1 MASLCSRVLRALV
14 LGCVGAVSI
23 DVACAQ
29 GAGADEGPGV
39 LYNGCARTDTQS
51 YAGYIQPGWAS
62 AARSGQFV
70 VASDPQ
76 YPRTLLN
83 SGAEGEDRALSEQ
96 RLSAVFDDIAGFRKT
111 NASYVPV
118 LINGDLTEFG
128 HGWQRSTTQTLFR
141 RLAGTAKGP
150 LMFPGMGN
158 HDYRNNVDDCANNG
172 CARDSICDVIR
183 WYSEIHPTAL
193 QPASMDHYASEDLH
207 RGSFGYSITYGPL
220 HFIQLNDEPTY
231 RREFGSDIIIPFD
244 KVKFSIVPS
253 LRWLQADLR
262 EARRKGLI
270 IFVSLHKRVDW
281 NGSLVF
287 KELIESYGVS
297 AVFAGHVHAQLG
309 AYPTPAFFGNI
320 PVFQS
325 GALAY
330 RSYLTVSYNADAGTA
345 TVFKVPPGRSHTQ
358 KERVQDI
365 ALKAGTQL
373 PAPIIFDDALTF
385 FEGNSATEKA
395 ICDVPLGPQQFNMGG
410 THGCPNDEA
419 RSLLIMQASKGTV
432 IHLYGNY
439 NYNGDQGYAAITVID
454 DIVQPTLVGSFNRDY
469 NGTQW
474 NIRKFG
480 PDTLDGKISS
490 VRISRLNYDNGYITL
505 YEGHGQTQ
513 NVVCT
518 ETVAYNRS
526 YNMGGKCAN
535 DEAQSGILH
544 YVKRGTEV
552 CYYGDWDNKTGQG
565 YACIVVYRNM
575 DEIRIDTFDAS
586 VAVPGSY
593 TITSWGKMI
602 DGKISSTKVYHYPWN
617 KEDGSEA
624 QVSD

>member
-1 MASLCSRVLRALV
+1 MGVL
-14 LGCVGAVSI
+14 SI
-23 DVACAQ
+23 NVAFAQ
-29 GAGADEGPGV
+29 GAGAADGPGV
-39 LYNGCARTDTQS
+39 LYNGCERTLTQS
-51 YAGYIQPGWAS
+51 YASYIQPGWAS
-62 AARSGQFV
+62 APRTGQFV

-76 YPRTLLN
+76 YPRTILN
-83 SGAEGEDRALSEQ
+83 SGVEGEDRALSEQ
-96 RLSAVFDDIAGFRKT
+96 RLSAVFDDISSFRKT
-111 NASYVPV
+111 SASYVPL

-150 LMFPGMGN
+150 LMFPGLGN

-231 RREFGSDIIIPFD
+231 RREFGSDIIIPVD

-281 NGSLVF
+281 NKSLIF

-297 AVFAGHVHAQLG
+297 AVFAGHEHAQLG
-309 AYPTPAFFGNI
+309 AYGTPEYYGNI

-330 RSYLTVSYNADAGTA
+330 GSYLTVSYNADAGTA
-345 TVFKVPPGRSHTQ
+345 TVFKVPPERSHTQ

-395 ICDVPLGPQQFNMGG
+395 ICDVPLDPQQFNMGG

-419 RSLLIMQASKGTV
+419 RSLMIMQASKGTV
-432 IHLYGNY
+432 IHLYGNW
-439 NYNGDQGYAAITVID
+439 NYNGDQGYAAITVTD

-474 NIRKFG
+474 NIRKYG

-490 VRISRLNYDNGYITL
+490 VRISRLNYDNGYVTL
-505 YEGHGQTQ
+505 YEGNNQTE

-518 ETVAYNRS
+518 ESVAYNRS

-535 DEAQSGILH
+535 DEAKSAIFH
-544 YVKRGTEV
+544 YVKRGVEV
-552 CYYGDWDNKTGQG
+552 CYYGDWNNETGQG
-565 YACIVVYRNM
+565 YMCIATFRDL
-575 DEIRIDTFDAS
+575 DEIRIDSFDT
-586 VAVPGSY
+586 AVDVPNSYWVFRGSRR
-593 TITSWGKMI
+593 I
-602 DGKISSTKVYHYPWN
+602 DGKISSTRVHFLGWGRD
-617 KEDGSEA
+617 DGSGQ